1 MQLHQINHTTKFK
14 QAVAGMKYTVVENQ
28 EVNQEKKWFKWLKEG
43 KKQLLLNG
51 IRKGAMEIS

>member
-1 MQLHQINHTTKFK
+1 
-14 QAVAGMKYTVVENQ
+14 MKYTVVENQ

-51 IRKGAMEIS
+51 IRKGAMEISWI